1 MNIERILRSLVIGG
15 VFLTPFLAL
24 VVLNDMFFPFIT
36 GKNFAFRALV
46 EIIFGAWLVLALT
59 SPSYRPKRS
68 WILIALGAFVV
79 VMTVA
84 DLFGVN
90 ISRSFWSNYE
100 RMEGLVT
107 LLHLFAY
114 FVVATSVLTTE
125 KLWER
130 LLQVSLGASVIVG
143 IYGLFQLS
151 GAITINQG
159 GVRLDAT
166 FGNATYLAVYMLFH
180 IFIAALLSVR
190 TRFSLL
196 RLVYGATMLL
206 NVFILYHT
214 ATRGT
219 ILGLIGG
226 VLLTALLIALFER
239 ERPLFRKIAGGVIIG
254 VIVLAG
260 VFFAI
265 KDTNFVKK
273 SPVLSRFS
281 GISLQEQTTKSRFQ
295 IWGMAI
301 EGFKENPLLGW
312 GQDNFNLVFNKY
324 YDSRLYDQEP
334 FFDRAHNVFLDW
346 LIAGGIVGLLAY
358 LSIFAAALFYI
369 WRRRDNSFSVMEKSV
384 ITGLFAAYFF
394 QNLFVFDNLISYVLF
409 VTMLGYIHTMATM
422 TTAKNSEQKEPVR
435 SAIPEHTVMA
445 IVLVATIILIYAVN
459 AKGFLANRALIQGMT
474 PQEAGLEKNIEYF
487 KKALAY
493 NSFGTP
499 EVREHLMQTTGRIVS
514 TGAPQDMKQ
523 KFILLARDEM
533 GKQIKETPDDM
544 RYELLIG
551 SFLNSVGAPDEAI
564 AHLERAI
571 ELSPSKQSTYFE
583 LANSYLGKGQY
594 DKALLTMKTAYEI
607 EPKNGTA
614 RDIYAVIAIY
624 NKNFDLAKELLV
636 PVYGTI
642 AVPDDRFIQ
651 AFAAVKDYETVIN
664 IWKERILKAQTAGA
678 DNAQFHVSLAAAY
691 LANEERTKAI
701 AELEK
706 ATELNPEFKA
716 QADYYIGEIR
726 AGRNP

>member
-1 MNIERILRSLVIGG
+1 MNIERILRSMMIGG
-15 VFLTPFLAL
+15 VFLMPFLAL

-36 GKNFAFRALV
+36 GKNFVFRVLV
-46 EIIFGAWLVLALT
+46 EIIFGAWVVLALT
-59 SPSYRPKRS
+59 SVSYRPKRS

-79 VMTVA
+79 IMTIA

-130 LLQVSLGASVIVG
+130 LFQVSLCASVIVG
-143 IYGLFQLS
+143 IYALLQLS

-190 TRFSLL
+190 ARVSSL
-196 RLVYGATMLL
+196 RLVYGATILL

-226 VLLTALLIALFER
+226 VLLTALLIALFGKEK
-239 ERPLFRKIAGGVIIG
+239 PLFRKIAAGVVIG
-254 VIVLAG
+254 VVVLIG

-295 IWGMAI
+295 VWGMAI

-334 FFDRAHNVFLDW
+334 FFDRAHNVLLDW
-346 LIAGGIVGLLAY
+346 LIAGGILGLLAY
-358 LSIFAAALFYI
+358 LSIFVAALFYV
-369 WRRRDNSFSVMEKSV
+369 WRRRDNSFSIMEKSV

-409 VTMLGYIHTMATM
+409 VTVLGYIHTMATRNN
-422 TTAKNSEQKEPVR
+422 KQEEPVHAAR
-435 SAIPEHTVMA
+435 PEHVAMA
-445 IVLVATIILIYAVN
+445 IVLVATVILIYAVN
-459 AKGFLANRALIQGMT
+459 AKGFLTSRTLIRGMT

-499 EVREHLMQTTGRIVS
+499 EAREHLMQTAGRLS
-514 TGAPQDMKQ
+514 ATNAPQDMKQ
-523 KFILLARDEM
+523 KIILLARDEM
-533 GKQIKETPDDM
+533 LKQIKETPDDM

-571 ELSPSKQSTYFE
+571 ELSPGKQSTYFE
-583 LANSYLGKGQY
+583 LANSYIGKGQY
-594 DKALLTMKTAYEI
+594 DKALEIMKTAYEI
-607 EPKNGTA
+607 EPKNGNA

-624 NKNFDLAKELLV
+624 NKNFDLAEELLV

-651 AFAAVKDYETVIN
+651 AFVAVKDYETVIN
-664 IWKERILKAQTAGA
+664 IWKGRILKAQETGA

-691 LANEERTKAI
+691 LASEQRTKAI

-706 ATELNPEFKA
+706 AAELNPEFKA